1 MSGGTVSMAFGHIDY
16 EYECDVCGRMNGY
29 ERDTMGG
36 RFICDV
42 CYAKLKDKK
51 NGDEQN
57 GCCKTR

>member
-29 ERDTMGG
+29 ERDNMGG

-51 NGDEQN
+51 NGDEIE
-57 GCCKTR
+57 